1 MSKKFTM
8 LLMSLLCFM
17 GVAKAQY
24 YVIESIGDNVTD
36 LSALEED
43 SYVALYNVGKSKY
56 IYEGT
61 DYKMY
66 MGSEAPVGAG
76 HEYIWQVHKEGEN
89 FLFSSLSGKYISTP
103 LDGQDVYTVASD
115 NEAKDQFAITA
126 HSEDATKWKL
136 QSTNNTNIYWDA
148 QDGRFVGWQ
157 GSGANSQYEI
167 RPVTVSTLE
176 NDFTK
181 LLTLDENDIKWFVIK
196 NVRQQKLAT
205 YAGDEAIMTQQTD
218 LTAASLFYF
227 TGRATAD
234 LATVRIHSY
243 AAGDKLCAAYNSWTD
258 AGIEWYLKNQATGVS
273 ICTSTGEWNAWNDAS
288 GGGQV
293 IGYWSASD
301 AGSAWELVS
310 DFTEY
315 ITLAKAAAVSEIENL
330 SKISA
335 IYPAATEA
343 KAALDAITGTDA
355 AAWMAVNEVLVNYKK
370 SVNGKNVRL
379 TTYGR
384 NASDG
389 HDLTAVSAGGTAT
402 TNSADAGI
410 WTLISN
416 ADGTF
421 KMYNFVSNLYLGATR
436 GQSQRVLTYESSADA
451 ASYTF
456 NATTDES
463 NVVNLWNNGNTLH
476 MDGSANIVQWNDNAA
491 GASIWKVVS
500 CEPIAIS
507 REQYDAAVEAKDALP
522 YAVQEAYGLVTD
534 AANYY
539 SNYKSDAEGSYA
551 ALLDNAEG
559 TYFHSAYNSE
569 PGDGSGVHYI
579 QADLGAGNSI
589 DEFYFYMKPR
599 SGNGNNRPKN
609 ITVYGS
615 NDINGEFTKIADV
628 TTTLDGSMNPYLS
641 AKLGTDGTNY
651 RYIRL
656 TVTSTNT
663 GSKFFTLSELYFFP
677 ANSDVTSLVD
687 SYNAFSQA
695 SITSNDFAE
704 AASALLDAE
713 TVLALSNIKKEAY
726 ALLNT
731 NEGNHAENPNLGQ
744 YTTEAYN
751 ALVAACEAN
760 DATEESIRE
769 AIAAFKASKNLPVFT
784 ISNGDV
790 KDYAVG
796 KSIYDNNSG
805 TLYFK
810 ATNVFDKTMWWALDQ
825 TTTTVGV
832 TENVGIY
839 NVGTG
844 NGFWGASS
852 IKVAETSD
860 AVEGD
865 GLFLFYTTGN
875 NTPIHFQND
884 NQQIVRWSSTESTSG
899 SAAKFTY
906 VGSTYELN
914 QLADEL
920 FTEAAALAAINVPNF
935 DFADGVN
942 KYSGDK
948 DALDAAVAN
957 RATILSKLST
967 VDDIVAA
974 KTQLE
979 TAIAGVRLNMPVEG
993 HYYRLRC
1000 TGEGMKRLQSTT
1012 GPKTEGDI
1020 RLEMKSGNEGI
1031 NDGSIFRYT
1040 KGGLKSCIENK
1051 FIDAYRFVADGANV
1065 PQVTF
1070 SAAANGAVGCYN
1082 IKIGERYIF
1091 GAGDYIDSGTGT
1103 PDNRAGYNWWL
1114 EEVETQAITYT
1125 YKVGE
1130 TVLATQEEIGV
1141 VGLPYPAADVVLPLG
1156 YVATALEGNVV
1167 EGETAKDVACEL
1179 NAEAIPFEYY
1189 DSYDAVEKWYYLNF
1203 AKNQNSLRY
1212 VADNAVL
1219 VDEETTPN
1227 LENWE
1232 AYAWAFIGTP
1242 ATGFQVVNKK
1252 AGATKGLKAM
1262 KSDALTGGVVGEGA
1276 HTFKLTPSASIADV
1290 AGFYM
1295 AATNGETADRFNSQN
1310 VNEVNQMVYWA
1321 GADGGSTFAVSGID
1335 FDLFLSEVKTAAVAT
1350 LNNYASVSVIY
1361 STSTAE
1367 AAEAVNAVELASNDL
1382 AGFNAAVE
1390 EIDAVVAGY
1399 RNTAYEALEDKYF
1412 TIHTAG
1418 RGNGYM
1424 QMTAVKVVGTAQAE
1438 SPANLWQFVCGDK
1451 GTVNVYNPY
1460 TEKYLCEPQGYSA
1473 VVALTTEQEN
1483 AGAYILNVIAK
1494 ENAEAKLMLT
1504 SNGKSV
1510 HMDGS
1515 SNLVRWD
1522 DGDASEWQVTE
1533 VTDFLE
1539 VITRYKTVA
1548 ISSMDEWKNLSVV
1561 FDASLIEAAEEAI
1574 GKITTTDWATFA
1586 AIDAELTKVT
1596 GAVAEKMFTF
1606 QTTATDNHRNGVW
1619 VSANA
1624 TTGKAIGAV
1633 EQDYNAIWSLR
1644 HAGGV
1649 SFYLYNE
1656 LNSVYMGAPSA
1667 NCPLTETPVV
1677 AYTFEIINAE
1687 TGIVEMHTNGETLH
1701 ASNHDDDKLL
1711 NWDGDEAASRW
1722 KIAVID
1728 VTKDI
1733 KDLLATID
1741 EDDYAE
1747 VPALGQYPTAAYNAL
1762 VKAGNT
1768 AETVEEV
1775 EHAIA
1780 AFKASLN
1787 KPVYVITSAW
1797 DGGYSAGAAIY
1808 YDGAWRWK
1816 KASRYDRQM
1825 WMTIPGHTQ
1834 EEAPFVNAYDENGAS
1849 YEVCD
1854 YLTGT
1859 VMRGKSVQF
1868 VQVPNWEGAYNLQ
1881 YNADATSTDAAQH
1894 AQSDGNL
1901 VSWKPA
1907 ILTDCQPSA
1916 WRVEYIGSTYELK
1929 DLTDEQLTA
1938 LAETQTAFDSKIYLF
1953 DAAFGDGVGQYQG
1966 EEATIKEALFEV
1978 AGFLSLKLN
1987 VLKEKTVDEINAWT
2001 ASLNNMPAATINL
2014 PAEGYYRIYGANSN
2028 VTPAGQYITGHT
2040 NADGGR
2046 IALTNDA
2053 DASTIY
2059 YYADGKLQAYQSG
2072 KYIGL
2077 NSGHY
2082 VFATSKDDETHPASA
2097 IEFAASSYVAGAY
2110 TIKSA
2115 DRYLH
2120 YKVYNGTVEID
2131 RCQAEE
2137 SANDSWF
2144 LEKLEKE
2151 TITYTYKAGE
2161 TVLATHEVKE
2171 FAGMPYPAANAV
2183 LPLGYTATLTGNIVK
2198 GETAKDIV
2206 CELNAEA
2213 IPFEYYDSYANV
2225 EQWYYLNFAKDQ
2237 HFLFYAEDN
2246 TVLDVNK
2253 TAIDRTNREAYAWAF
2268 IGTPAT
2274 GFQVVNKLAGADKG
2288 LKAMKSDAL
2297 TGGVVGEGAH
2307 TFKLTASEHFTKGF
2321 YIAATNGESTERFN
2335 SQGGKMVYWGGADA
2349 GSTFTVAV
2357 CPFGAVAELE
2367 ALIAEA
2373 EELKTVVDA
2382 NTGDQIGEFSEETAS
2397 ALATA
2402 ITTAQAKGNAATAE
2416 DVAVLQAVLDAT
2428 KIILPTAG
2436 QYYQIHSSYFATT
2449 MAVYS
2454 NGSNAM
2460 WKALNSDDKSFYWKA
2475 VSTEDGGI
2483 ALMNAFD
2490 EKYIQAGWSV
2500 ADDAKNIAVKILA
2513 KTDAEGAAYEKGY
2526 RYGIFMNDGQM
2537 HANGH
2542 GNGAGTSGNL
2552 VNYGGG
2558 ADGAS
2563 SWYIVPVE
2571 LPTFCTVTYNF
2582 NYEGDTKYTQSAE
2595 LVAGA
2600 AYPAVQ
2606 VPALPYGVTTDA
2618 ATPEGTVTESKTFEF
2633 TLTVTEE
2640 FSLPFEPVAEGQ
2652 PTKWYYTQMH
2662 AHVGYVFYISTN
2674 GDNLVWHGAIEDAA
2688 KYIADGADHDDY
2700 LWGFVGNIWDGFKMV
2715 NKAGKAVISTGN
2727 SAVTVGDLASATAFK
2742 AWKSQ
2747 AGGEWFCMKHS
2758 TTNNYLNLNSGKSII
2773 DHWSDNDNGSSIL
2786 LTEPG
2791 KEYSL
2796 EIAPVGYSTYYSDHS
2811 LVIPETVEAYVVASV
2826 EDREVD
2832 LVQVAG
2838 VIPAHTGLILR
2849 GTGEHKFVASTAAPT
2864 AEIETNLLKG
2874 TTTKQ
2879 LITPAEGTTC
2889 YVLANPKD
2897 GNGVG
2902 LYIASLNQNG
2912 GKSFYNNA
2920 NKVYLPV
2927 ATPVE
2932 QSARALTFRFGRGDE
2947 GTTEIDNSQLTI
2959 DNSQLIIYDLA
2970 GRRIPEIVEKGIY
2983 IVNGKKVVIR

>member
-8 LLMSLLCFM
+8 LLTLLLLL
-17 GVAKAQY
+17 GLGTTNAQVTKYYKPGERKATF
-24 YVIESIGDNVTD
+24 E
-36 LSALEED
+36 
-43 SYVALYNVGKSKY
+43 
-56 IYEGT
+56 
-61 DYKMY
+61 
-66 MGSEAPVGAG
+66 
-76 HEYIWQVHKEGEN
+76 
-89 FLFSSLSGKYISTP
+89 
-103 LDGQDVYTVASD
+103 
-115 NEAKDQFAITA
+115 
-126 HSEDATKWKL
+126 
-136 QSTNNTNIYWDA
+136 
-148 QDGRFVGWQ
+148 
-157 GSGANSQYEI
+157 
-167 RPVTVSTLE
+167 
-176 NDFTK
+176 
-181 LLTLDENDIKWFVIK
+181 
-196 NVRQQKLAT
+196 
-205 YAGDEAIMTQQTD
+205 
-218 LTAASLFYF
+218 
-227 TGRATAD
+227 
-234 LATVRIHSY
+234 
-243 AAGDKLCAAYNSWTD
+243 AGDKVMFYNTAINGDQDRTGFLIDNGSNFGHSKQKPSAPPFFSEKVGVWTIEVAED
-258 AGIEWYLKNQATGVS
+258 NTTYYKVNVKGTNGYVGIGGATNNSQAKDLFFHKWTESNKGAGVNSENVDDQKVLNADIAEEDKVWVVAEKAGDGGTTWNGEVNGFT
-273 ICTSTGEWNAWNDAS
+273 TWSTGHPYAIYSVVEATTAELETLLANAKTTAKNSLQD
-288 GGGQV
+288 
-293 IGYWSASD
+293 
-301 AGSAWELVS
+301 
-310 DFTEY
+310 
-315 ITLAKAAAVSEIENL
+315 LAKLPFTTAQ
-330 SKISA
+330 SA
-335 IYPAATEA
+335 ITKIDEVAMENNDLET
-343 KAALDAITGTDA
+343 ALNEIDAL
-355 AAWMAVNEVLVNYKK
+355 VLGAKK
-370 SVNGKNVRL
+370 SLDGKCVKLQNHGSGDRNGKYL
-379 TTYGR
+379 GFD
-384 NASDG
+384 NANNRS
-389 HDLTAVSAGGTAT
+389 AVVASNGDDVIWIIKLQ
-402 TNSADAGI
+402 ADN
-410 WTLISN
+410 TS
-416 ADGTF
+416 F
-421 KMYNFVSNLYLGATR
+421 KLYNFVNNLYLGAPGSAATHTAEANAPTFKLAPTTKQ
-436 GQSQRVLTYESSADA
+436 GYESTFALVCSNNEMVHVANHTNYKLMA
-451 ASYTF
+451 YT
-456 NATTDES
+456 D
-463 NVVNLWNNGNTLH
+463 L
-476 MDGSANIVQWNDNAA
+476 ND
-491 GASIWKVVS
+491 GASLWTITSAGDIVVT
-500 CEPIAIS
+500 

-522 YAVQEAYGLVTD
+522 YAIQEAYGLVTD

-539 SNYKSDAEGSYA
+539 SNWKSTAEGSYD
-551 ALLDNAEG
+551 ALLDNTESS
-559 TYFHSAYNSE
+559 YFHSAYTDE
-569 PGDGSGVHYI
+569 AKAEDAETHYI
-579 QADLGAGNSI
+579 QADLGENNSI

-628 TTTLDGSMNPYLS
+628 ITTLDGTMNPYLS

-663 GSKFFTLSELYFFP
+663 ESKFFTLSELYFFP

-695 SITSNDFAE
+695 SITSNDFAK

-731 NEGNHAENPNLGQ
+731 NEGNHAANPNLGQ

-751 ALVAACEAN
+751 ALKTACEAN

-832 TENVGIY
+832 TEKVGIY

-957 RATILSKLST
+957 RATILSKLSA
-967 VDDIVAA
+967 VDDMVAA

-1000 TGEGMKRLQSTT
+1000 TGEEMKRLQSTT

-1040 KGGLKSCIENK
+1040 KGGLKSCVENK
-1051 FIDAYRFVADGANV
+1051 FIDAYRFVADGANI

-1082 IKIGERYIF
+1082 IKIGDRYIY

-1156 YVATALEGNVV
+1156 YVATALEGNVA
-1167 EGETAKDVACEL
+1167 EGKTAKDIVCEL

-1189 DSYDAVEKWYYLNF
+1189 DSYDAVEKWYHLNF

-1219 VDEETTPN
+1219 VDETTTPN

-1262 KSDALTGGVVGEGA
+1262 KSETLTGGVVGEGA
-1276 HTFKLTPSASIADV
+1276 HTFTLTPSASIADV
-1290 AGFYM
+1290 NGFYM

-1321 GADGGSTFAVSGID
+1321 GADGGSTFAVSDIN
-1335 FDLFLSEVKTAAVAT
+1335 FAPFLPEVKTAAVAT
-1350 LNNYASVSVIY
+1350 LTNYASVPVIY
-1361 STSTAE
+1361 STSTTK

-1390 EIDAVVAGY
+1390 EIDGIVANY
-1399 RNTAYEALEDKYF
+1399 RNAAYEALEDKYF

-1438 SPANLWQFVCGDK
+1438 SPANLWQFVYDDK
-1451 GTVNVYNPY
+1451 GTVNIYNPY
-1460 TEKYLCEPQGYSA
+1460 TKKYLCEPDNSNSVDVGVTGDA
-1473 VVALTTEQEN
+1473 AN
-1483 AGAYILNVIAK
+1483 AGAYILDINA
-1494 ENAEAKLMLT
+1494 NAEVADAKVKLT

-1510 HMDGS
+1510 HMDAS

-1522 DGDASEWQVTE
+1522 NGGASEWQVTE
-1533 VTDFLE
+1533 IADFSN
-1539 VITRYKTVA
+1539 VIDLYKTVA
-1548 ISSMDEWKNLSVV
+1548 ISSMGEWKNLSVV
-1561 FDASLIEAAEEAI
+1561 FDASLIGEAE
-1574 GKITTTDWATFA
+1574 ITIQGINTTDWATFA

-1596 GAVAEKMFTF
+1596 DAVAEKMFTF

-1656 LNSVYMGAPSA
+1656 LTSMYMGAPSG
-1667 NCPLTETPVV
+1667 NCALTSEPAV

-1687 TGIVEMHTNGETLH
+1687 TGVVEMHTNGETLH

-1741 EDDYAE
+1741 KDDYAE

-1762 VKAGNT
+1762 VEAGNT

-1797 DGGYSAGAAIY
+1797 DGGYSAGSAIY
-1808 YDGAWRWK
+1808 YDGAWKWK
-1816 KASRYDRQM
+1816 KANRYDRQM

-1868 VQVPNWEGAYNLQ
+1868 VQVPNWEGAYSLQ
-1881 YNADATSTDAAQH
+1881 YNADETSTDAAQH

-1938 LAETQTAFDSKIYLF
+1938 LAEAQTAFDSKIYLF
-1953 DAAFGDGVGQYQG
+1953 DAVFGDGVGQYQG
-1966 EEATIKEALFEV
+1966 EEATIKETLFEV
-1978 AGFLSLKLN
+1978 APLLNLKLN

-2028 VTPAGQYITGHT
+2028 VSPAGQYITGHT
-2040 NADGGR
+2040 NTDGGR

-2144 LEKLEKE
+2144 LENLEKE
-2151 TITYTYKAGE
+2151 TITYTYKVGE
-2161 TVLATHEVKE
+2161 TVLATQEVKE

-2183 LPLGYTATLTGNIVK
+2183 LPLGYTATDLTGNIVK

-2206 CELNAEA
+2206 CELNEEA

-2253 TAIDRTNREAYAWAF
+2253 TAIDRANREAYAWAF

-2321 YIAATNGESTERFN
+2321 YMAATNGETEDRFN
-2335 SQGGKMVYWGGADA
+2335 SQGGKMVYWWGADA

-2373 EELKTVVDA
+2373 EELKTTVDA
-2382 NTGDQIGEFSEETAS
+2382 NTGDKIGEFSEETAS
-2397 ALATA
+2397 ALAGA
-2402 ITTAQAKGNAATAE
+2402 ITTAQSKGDAATAE
-2416 DVAVLQAVLDAT
+2416 DVDVLQAVLDAT

-2436 QYYQIHSSYFATT
+2436 QYYQIHSSYFSTT

-2475 VSTEDGGI
+2475 VATEDGI
-2483 ALMNAFD
+2483 ALMNAAD
-2490 EKYIQAGWSV
+2490 EKYLQSGWSV
-2500 ADDAKNIAVKILA
+2500 AADAKNIAVKILA

-2542 GNGAGTSGNL
+2542 GNGTGTSGDL
-2552 VNYGGG
+2552 INYGGG

-2571 LPTFCTVTYNF
+2571 LPAFCTVTYNF

-2727 SAVTVGDLASATAFK
+2727 GAVTVGDLASATAFK

-2773 DHWSDNDNGSSIL
+2773 DHWNKNDNGSSIL
-2786 LTEPG
+2786 VTEPG

-2796 EIAPVGYSTYYSDHS
+2796 EIASVGYSTYYSDHS

-2849 GTGEHKFVASTAAPT
+2849 GAGEHKFIASTAATT
-2864 AEIETNLLKG
+2864 AEFETNLLKG

-2879 LITPAEGTTC
+2879 LITPDEGTTC

-2902 LYIASLNQNG
+2902 LYRASLNQNG

-2932 QSARALTFRFGRGDE
+2932 QSARALTFRFG
-2947 GTTEIDNSQLTI
+2947 GTTSIEDAELTI
-2959 DNSQLIIYDLA
+2959 DNETTVIYDLT
-2970 GRRIPEIVEKGIY
+2970 GRRINEIVEKGIY
-2983 IVNGKKVVIR
+2983 IVNGKKVIVK

>member
-8 LLMSLLCFM
+8 LLTLLLLLGLGTTNAQVTKYYKPGERKTTLTAGDKVMFYNTAFNGNEDRTGFLVDNGSGFGHSKQKPLASPIFSEKV
-17 GVAKAQY
+17 GVWTIEVAENNTTYYKVNVKGTNGYVGIGGKTNNGAAQDMY
-24 YVIESIGDNVTD
+24 IHQWTEIDASKRAGVRSEQAGGTVVENADITAADNVW
-36 LSALEED
+36 L
-43 SYVALYNVGKSKY
+43 VANGATA
-56 IYEGT
+56 EG
-61 DYKMY
+61 
-66 MGSEAPVGAG
+66 
-76 HEYIWQVHKEGEN
+76 I
-89 FLFSSLSGKYISTP
+89 
-103 LDGQDVYTVASD
+103 
-115 NEAKDQFAITA
+115 
-126 HSEDATKWKL
+126 
-136 QSTNNTNIYWDA
+136 NNTWN
-148 QDGRFVGWQ
+148 GN
-157 GSGANSQYEI
+157 ANSFA
-167 RPVTVSTLE
+167 TWSTGHP
-176 NDFTK
+176 
-181 LLTLDENDIKWFVIK
+181 
-196 NVRQQKLAT
+196 
-205 YAGDEAIMTQQTD
+205 YAIYSIVEAE
-218 LTAASLFYF
+218 
-227 TGRATAD
+227 TAD
-234 LATVRIHSY
+234 LE
-243 AAGDKLCAAYNSWTD
+243 AYLANAKTTAKNSLQD
-258 AGIEWYLKNQATGVS
+258 
-273 ICTSTGEWNAWNDAS
+273 
-288 GGGQV
+288 
-293 IGYWSASD
+293 
-301 AGSAWELVS
+301 
-310 DFTEY
+310 
-315 ITLAKAAAVSEIENL
+315 LAKL
-330 SKISA
+330 SFTTAQSA
-335 IYPAATEA
+335 ITKIDDVVMENNDLET
-343 KAALDAITGTDA
+343 ALNEIDAL
-355 AAWMAVNEVLVNYKK
+355 VLGAKK
-370 SVNGKNVRL
+370 SLDGKCVKLQNHGSGDRNGKYL
-379 TTYGR
+379 GFD
-384 NASDG
+384 NANNRS
-389 HDLTAVSAGGTAT
+389 AVVASNGDDVIWIIKLQ
-402 TNSADAGI
+402 ADN
-410 WTLISN
+410 TS
-416 ADGTF
+416 F
-421 KMYNFVSNLYLGATR
+421 KLYNFVNNLYLGAPGSAATHTAEADAPTFKLAATTKQ
-436 GQSQRVLTYESSADA
+436 GYESTFALVCSNNEMVHVANHTNYKLMA
-451 ASYTF
+451 YT
-456 NATTDES
+456 D
-463 NVVNLWNNGNTLH
+463 L
-476 MDGSANIVQWNDNAA
+476 ND
-491 GASIWKVVS
+491 GASLWTITSAGDIVVT
-500 CEPIAIS
+500 
-507 REQYDAAVEAKDALP
+507 REQYDAAVVAKISLP
-522 YAVQEAYGLVTD
+522 YAVQQAYGLVTD

-551 ALLDNAEG
+551 ALLDNTESS
-559 TYFHSAYNSE
+559 YFHSAYGSE

-579 QADLGAGNSI
+579 QADLGENNSI

-615 NDINGEFTKIADV
+615 NNINGEFTKIADV

-695 SITSNDFAE
+695 SITSNDFAK
-704 AASALLDAE
+704 AASALLEAE

-731 NEGNHAENPNLGQ
+731 NEGNHAANPNLGQ

-760 DATEESIRE
+760 DATEDSIRE

-1020 RLEMKSGNEGI
+1020 RLEMKSGDEGI

-1040 KGGLKSCIENK
+1040 KGGLKSCTVNK

-1082 IKIGERYIF
+1082 IKIGDRYIF

-1156 YVATALEGNVV
+1156 YVAIALEGNVV

-1367 AAEAVNAVELASNDL
+1367 AAEAVNAVELVSNDL

-2120 YKVYNGTVEID
+2120 YKVYNGAVEID
-2131 RCQAEE
+2131 RCQTEE

-2274 GFQVVNKLAGADKG
+2274 GFQVVNKFAGADKG
-2288 LKAMKSDAL
+2288 LKATAD
-2297 TGGVVGEGAH
+2297 GGVVGEGAH
-2307 TFKLTASEHFTKGF
+2307 TFKLTASDHFTKGF
-2321 YIAATNGESTERFN
+2321 YMAATSGDYTQRFN
-2335 SQGGKMVYWGGADA
+2335 NQGSKLVYWGGADA

-2373 EELKTVVDA
+2373 EELKTTVEA
-2382 NTGDQIGEFSEETAS
+2382 NTGDKIGEFSEETAS
-2397 ALATA
+2397 ALAGA
-2402 ITTAQAKGNAATAE
+2402 ITTAQSKGDAATAE
-2416 DVAVLQAVLDAT
+2416 DVAALQAVLDAT

-2436 QYYQIHSSYFATT
+2436 QYYQIHSSYFSTT

-2460 WKALNSDDKSFYWKA
+2460 WKALNGDDKSFYWKA
-2475 VSTEDGGI
+2475 VATEDGGI

-2727 SAVTVGDLASATAFK
+2727 GAVTVGDLASATAFK

-2932 QSARALTFRFGRGDE
+2932 QSARALTFRFG
-2947 GTTEIDNSQLTI
+2947 GTTSIEDAELTI
-2959 DNSQLIIYDLA
+2959 DNSQLIIYDLT
-2970 GRRIPEIVEKGIY
+2970 GRRINEIVEKGIY
-2983 IVNGKKVVIR
+2983 IVNGKKVVIK